1 LILQHIPDFNKDPEK
16 FVGKRVCVIGAGA
29 SAITCINALQR
40 LISTAGASSDL
51 LWVVRRE
58 NAPYVVIDGD
68 PLPQRARLYA
78 QGNAFYSSDHAIGD
92 EAPSAGLRVKYL
104 KGYNVREFHET
115 AGKTI
120 KIALEKAPTEAAEGA
135 GGGGGGSRSGGVG
148 GVENVQEEEEVDVVI
163 SCCGFRPDDSVWQEV
178 QVHQCYAAAAL
189 SY

>member
-1 LILQHIPDFNKDPEK
+1 MQHIPDFSKDPEK

-40 LISTAGASSDL
+40 LVSTAGASSDL

-68 PLPQRARLYA
+68 PLPQRVRLYA

-104 KGYNVREFHET
+104 KGYNVREFH
-115 AGKTI
+115 
-120 KIALEKAPTEAAEGA
+120 
-135 GGGGGGSRSGGVG
+135 
-148 GVENVQEEEEVDVVI
+148 
-163 SCCGFRPDDSVWQEV
+163 
-178 QVHQCYAAAAL
+178 CYT
-189 SY
+189 